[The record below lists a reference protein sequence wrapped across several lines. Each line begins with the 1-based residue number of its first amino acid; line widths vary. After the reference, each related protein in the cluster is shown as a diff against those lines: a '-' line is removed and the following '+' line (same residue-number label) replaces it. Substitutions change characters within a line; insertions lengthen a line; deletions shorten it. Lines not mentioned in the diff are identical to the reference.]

1 MYDEFTPYVPAFDLF
16 STSNINLIPEP
27 ITTESENTTPTSN
40 SPDSPVTDDYPI
52 ITQPDEPE
60 QAEPLF
66 DKSELKKVIDALKE
80 EGWVISMQEELN
92 QFERKE

>member
-1 MYDEFTPYVPAFDLF
+1 
-16 STSNINLIPEP
+16 INLIPEP

-66 DKSELKKVIDALKE
+66 DKEV
-80 EGWVISMQEELN
+80 LN
-92 QFERKE
+92 QIIPENEIIIDNEFTPDVIPLLENHLVAPIP